1 MVDSVISEAIN
12 LCLENWTAL
21 KLAVDMGWGEEEDKE
36 KFKNELKDY
45 ILQFEVVQDDIR
57 NFIEDVMESKFSV
70 ILEDDSAD
78 DISRILLNVY
88 QEHMR
93 GLSQE
98 ISKLRSLQSADTEN
112 SVKSRPPTN
121 LVQQIQDLQVEAPA
135 LVPLEP
141 VEPLVDEDGFETVVS
156 KKHKKNK

>member
-36 KFKNELKDY
+36 KFKAELRDY
-45 ILQFEVVQDDIR
+45 ILQFEVVQEDIR
-57 NFIEDVMESKFSV
+57 NFIEDIMESKFSV

-88 QEHMR
+88 QEHIR

-98 ISKLRSLQSADTEN
+98 ITKLRNLQSADTEN
-112 SVKSRPPTN
+112 SVKSRPPAN

-135 LVPLEP
+135 LVPL
-141 VEPLVDEDGFETVVS
+141 VDEDGFETVVS
-156 KKHKKNK
+156 KKQKKK